1 MEIRLRSTGQ
11 VMTESE
17 FRAAHPNTSFP
28 QQLTVE
34 LLDGF
39 DADPVLNGA
48 QPSASRYQTVAR
60 DGVEEVNGKWFTKF
74 VLVDMDA
81 DAIAA
86 VDAQAAA
93 SARAERNRK
102 LAESDWTQL
111 ADAPVDQAVWSAY
124 RQALRDVP
132 AQAGFPHDVT
142 WPELPIM

>member
-74 VLVDMDA
+74 VLADMDA

-86 VDAQAAA
+86 VDAQQAT
-93 SARAERNRK
+93 SVRNSRDEK
-102 LAESDWTQL
+102 LKSTDWTQVD
-111 ADAPVDQAVWSAY
+111 DAPVDKATWATY
-124 RQALRDVP
+124 RQALRDIP
-132 AQAGFPHDVT
+132 AQAGFPWDVN
-142 WPELPIM
+142 WPVEP